1 MTIEE
6 AIATALW
13 YNGLIG
19 IVESWA
25 DLKPN
30 EYKHITEPYFDMDI
44 EKEAKAQLQ
53 IVWMILVL
61 LYGDYGTSPRF
72 GWIEDIKGFRA
83 FIEKLKEYDLGDE
96 CE

>member
-25 DLKPN
+25 DLQPN
-30 EYKHITEPYFDMDI
+30 EYGQITVAYFDEDIDPYF
-44 EKEAKAQLQ
+44 KAQLRF
-53 IVWMILVL
+53 VWMILVL

-72 GWIEDIKGFRA
+72 GWIEDINGFRA
-83 FIEKLKEYDLGDE
+83 FIEKLKEYDLGDGE
-96 CE
+96 E